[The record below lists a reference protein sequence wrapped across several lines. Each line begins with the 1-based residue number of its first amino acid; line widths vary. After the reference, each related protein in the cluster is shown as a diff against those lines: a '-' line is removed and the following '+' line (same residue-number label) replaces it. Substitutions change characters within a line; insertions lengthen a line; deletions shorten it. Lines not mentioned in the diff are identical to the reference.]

1 MRRKVPRSSQNLVR
15 GYQTAS
21 ATADEDLRKPWRA
34 RAGRNLRFRAIG
46 SCLGGEALSDPAPNS
61 FAGLIANGGEA
72 QASNLICFVHPGKLA
87 DCFDA
92 LAGIEREPAKDRTIS
107 MHRGNSLKPKAF
119 L

>member
-1 MRRKVPRSSQNLVR
+1 MRIC
-15 GYQTAS
+15 GS
-21 ATADEDLRKPWRA
+21 AGARA
-34 RAGRNLRFRAIG
+34 RGRKRLRHTNGGRGIDWRNLRFRAIG
-46 SCLGGEALSDPAPNS
+46 SCFGGEAVSDPAPNS
-61 FAGLIANGGEA
+61 FAGLIAKGGEA

-107 MHRGNSLKPKAF
+107 MHRGNSLKPEAF